1 MISYQATNADLE
13 KVLETAAVHLSTG
26 GLFLFDF
33 WYGPAV
39 LAQKPEVRV
48 KRLED
53 REVRVTRI
61 AEPSIYTDENCVDVN
76 YDIFIE
82 QRDSWE
88 ITEIREKHKM
98 RYISLPE
105 LEHFL
110 AAGKWSNHEAF
121 EWLTNVPPDDSS
133 WSAFVIARRK

>member
-1 MISYQATNADLE
+1 M
-13 KVLETAAVHLSTG
+13 STG

-39 LAQKPEVRV
+39 MAQKPEMRV
-48 KRLED
+48 KRFENG
-53 REVRVTRI
+53 EVRVTRI
-61 AEPSIYTDENCVDVN
+61 AEPSIYTDENCVDVS

-82 QRDSWE
+82 QKDSGK
-88 ITEIREKHKM
+88 IIQIREKHKM

-105 LEHFL
+105 LKLFL
-110 AAGKWSNHEAF
+110 IPEKWSDHDAF
-121 EWLTNVPPDDSS
+121 AWLANVAPDDSS